1 MERFR
6 LMLIVFTLVIVAGI
20 ALMMVPPDYSE
31 PIIEA
36 REDVNIYWE
45 IGSSSSIDLP
55 PGEYQ
60 VWAPDVDPTKPD
72 YEHFN
77 FSIHDLD
84 REVEIQ
90 YSDGSVVEDVEGTPH
105 ELYCT
110 FLLEHGEGY
119 FYDTEST
126 DVGGEAE
133 HFVIVFT
140 REPRWADGPGV
151 LIGLA
156 MVIVGLVVD
165 IVIVGE
171 RYARRDN
178 TGP

>member
-1 MERFR
+1 MVV
-6 LMLIVFTLVIVAGI
+6 VFVVVIVAGM

-45 IGSSSSIDLP
+45 IGMSASIDLP
-55 PGEYQ
+55 PGDYQ
-60 VWAPDVDPTKPD
+60 VWAPDIDPAKPD

-84 REVEIQ
+84 REVVVQ
-90 YSDGSVVEDVEGTPH
+90 YSDGSVIEDVDGAPH
-105 ELYCT
+105 ELYCS
-110 FLLEHGEGY
+110 FVLDHGEGY
-119 FYDTEST
+119 FYETGSNDL
-126 DVGGEAE
+126 GGDED

-151 LIGLA
+151 LIGMV
-156 MVIVGLVVD
+156 MVIMGLVVG
-165 IVIVGE
+165 IVLVGE
-171 RYARRDN
+171 RYARRGAP
-178 TGP
+178 GP